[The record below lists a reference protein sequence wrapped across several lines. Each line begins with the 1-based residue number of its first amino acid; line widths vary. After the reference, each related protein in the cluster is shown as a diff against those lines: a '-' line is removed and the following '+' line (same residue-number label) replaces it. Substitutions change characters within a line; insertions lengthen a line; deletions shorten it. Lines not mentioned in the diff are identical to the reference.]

1 MSFSDKNSNSCT
13 KKRFSIK
20 DLFSKCDQ
28 IRRKLRIWS
37 HLLKKSLIENF
48 NFCAVNIVIS
58 RLRCNFAIL
67 SERFCENYI
76 SLNADK
82 RHFLTQDFNEPFP
95 DFSFDDTTIVNVT
108 EGKILRILFDKKLY
122 FKSPLKSACKKGN
135 QKLSAFSRISILTFL
150 NQNVKSKMLNSFI
163 NFSNSYCPLIW
174 IFGSQRCNERINRIH
189 ERSFR
194 FPVDTRHRFNV
205 YKTSTRRQ

>member
-37 HLLKKSLIENF
+37 HLLKRSLIENF
-48 NFCAVNIVIS
+48 TFCAVNIVIS

-67 SERFCENYI
+67 SEWFYENYM

-122 FKSPLKSACKKGN
+122 FKCPLKSACKKGN

-150 NQNVKSKMLNSFI
+150 NQNVKFFYQLFKFLLSFDMY
-163 NFSNSYCPLIW
+163 FWFTAL
-174 IFGSQRCNERINRIH
+174 
-189 ERSFR
+189 
-194 FPVDTRHRFNV
+194 
-205 YKTSTRRQ
+205 